1 MKIVL
6 MILLYTNI
14 VACGDGRADRV
25 LNFYKDTECDELAKA
40 VYSGDKED
48 IETIVRKDTTLLSCS
63 ESTAGTSILTLAM
76 YAENYESLK
85 KLLELGANPN
95 SINTLDKYS
104 VLIESITVYGSQFEW
119 NKHLEYTELL
129 LKYGADP
136 NYKIDSSFTNKK
148 GYNVT
153 YASPLEK
160 AVSINLDYVK
170 LLLEYGADYNQTVD
184 ENPIFYYAVRW
195 GKVDIINYF
204 IDSLNVDIF
213 QPLDIYGEDTLYIQD
228 IVINQFTFAK
238 IKNNT
243 KRINELKKQKADIE
257 EKNQKL
263 WELILKLE
271 KMGVDFRNYE
281 YKRYK

>member
-25 LNFYKDTECDELAKA
+25 LNFYKDTECYELAKA
-40 VYSGDKED
+40 VYSGDIED
-48 IETIVRKDTTLLSCS
+48 IETIVNKDTTFLSCS
-63 ESTAGTSILTLAM
+63 ESTAGTTILSLAM
-76 YAENYESLK
+76 YAEKYESLK